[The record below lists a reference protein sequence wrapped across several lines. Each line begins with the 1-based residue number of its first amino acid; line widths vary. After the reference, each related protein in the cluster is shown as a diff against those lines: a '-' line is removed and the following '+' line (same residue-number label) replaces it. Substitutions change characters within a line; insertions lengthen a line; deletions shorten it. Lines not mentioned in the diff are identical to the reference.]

1 MSQSQSVVFLQKRVH
16 RAGAQTCLARL
27 LRHAEMR
34 QWQPVL
40 VCEGEGWLSAEARR
54 AGVTVITTLFPGS
67 RSLAARLW
75 GNAQFAR
82 RVRQQI
88 AAAGIRPGL
97 VHANDHWEG
106 LLGLALARDL
116 GVRSAIFLRSPGMTR
131 EDYFKYRCR
140 EYDLIIAVGD
150 ELQQRVRGWDAE
162 RNIRLIHDGIEASEH
177 CPLKP
182 KPPVCPAR
190 ILVIGSPLN
199 WKGWADLTE
208 ALFILQTEGGLPD
221 WQFDF
226 TGDRPDPKLNDL
238 KLERLQKGQYKFL
251 GRVEKFRD
259 LVREYDLV
267 INPTRQESFGMAAIE
282 VLFAGVP
289 LLSTRTGIIEQAQE
303 NPLFLVPPRQAQV
316 LAAALKHLMS
326 NWAGVETGVAAAQ
339 ENIRRKFLVDHGVS
353 KLCAAYREIL

>member
-1 MSQSQSVVFLQKRVH
+1 MSVIFLQKRGH

-40 VCEGEGWLSAEARR
+40 VCEGEGWLAAEARR
-54 AGVTVITTLFPGS
+54 AGVTVITTPFPGS

-82 RVRQQI
+82 RVQQQL
-88 AAAGIRPGL
+88 AAAGIRPGI

-150 ELQQRVRGWDAE
+150 ELQQRARGWDAG
-162 RNIRLIHDGIEASEH
+162 RDIRLIHDGIEASEH
-177 CPLKP
+177 CPPKP
-182 KPPVCPAR
+182 KAQAFPNR
-190 ILVIGSPLN
+190 ILVIGSPLD
-199 WKGWADLTE
+199 WKGWADLTA
-208 ALFILQTEGGLPD
+208 ALFILQTEGQLPD

-226 TGDRPDPKLNDL
+226 TGDRPDPALNDL

-251 GRVEKFRD
+251 GRVEKFRA

-267 INPTRQESFGMAAIE
+267 INPTQQESFGMAAIE

-289 LLSTRTGIIEQAQE
+289 LLSTRTGIIEQALESSQY
-303 NPLFLVPPRQAQV
+303 LVPPRQPQQ
-316 LAAALKHLMS
+316 LAAALKNLLT
-326 NWAGVETGVAAAQ
+326 NWGGIETGVAAAQ
-339 ENIRRKFLVDHGVS
+339 ENIRRKFLVDYGVQ
-353 KLCAAYREIL
+353 KLGAAYLELLGRKP